1 MFQKIWQWLKN
12 FFAGLFGRH
21 SETEPSPEGRATE
34 SRPAPAPLSDAGYET
49 FLMQLLDGVAGGWG
63 RSQLSEALGNRDRD
77 RHFISWLQR
86 FGRKSCESPLPQQEL
101 ARRMAKLGEIESGEI
116 GAIAREIGQN
126 LQQKESRS
134 LTETQREEL
143 FQYLLNQVN
152 LGWDTSRIRQF
163 FDELGEQGN
172 PQLWMGWLQ
181 GYGEQLL
188 AAPNPN
194 YKLTPALQ
202 MLAERTTASDSLRDL
217 GAIAATLA
225 ARLLAREERE
235 AVWEYDGP
243 DIPPAQPETSG
254 SEGGV
259 TVSLEELLRQLQ
271 QNPALVRQLAEQL
284 GLEATEDPEA
294 IVRALE
300 KQFSQ
305 PSEFNV
311 DYR

>member
-12 FFAGLFGRH
+12 FFAGLFGRP
-21 SETEPSPEGRATE
+21 SEGEPSPEEPNAE
-34 SRPAPAPLSDAGYET
+34 SRRAPAPLSDAGYET

-63 RSQLSEALGNRDRD
+63 RSQLLEALGNRDRD
-77 RHFISWLQR
+77 RYFTSWLQR
-86 FGRKSCESPLPQQEL
+86 FGRKSIESPLPQQEL

-134 LTETQREEL
+134 LTEAQREEL

-152 LGWDTSRIRQF
+152 LGWDSRRIRQF

-172 PQLWMGWLQ
+172 PQLWVGWLQ
-181 GYGEQLL
+181 GYGEQLRS
-188 AAPNPN
+188 APNPN
-194 YKLTPALQ
+194 YQLAPALEMFAKQ
-202 MLAERTTASDSLRDL
+202 TNSLDALREL

-225 ARLLAREERE
+225 TDLSAREERQ
-235 AVWEYDGP
+235 AIWEYDGP
-243 DIPPAQPETSG
+243 DIPPPMPETP
-254 SEGGV
+254 GGEKVV
-259 TVSLEELLRQLQ
+259 TVSLEELLRQLR

-284 GLEATEDPEA
+284 GLEATDDPEA

-305 PSEFNV
+305 PS
-311 DYR
+311 